1 MDYDRQLKI
10 REGVVRRLTKEL
22 AMYKEEV
29 EQGEVALSKIS
40 DSEDNAEWRRGYQG
54 KLIDESKKLVLDT
67 QQRLSSAEKQLNELR
82 KD

>member
-29 EQGEVALSKIS
+29 EQGEATMSKIS
-40 DSEDNAEWRRGYQG
+40 DSDENAEWKRGNQVG
-54 KLIDESKKLVLDT
+54 LV
-67 QQRLSSAEKQLNELR
+67 
-82 KD
+82 KDSVIP